1 MVDNLACYAR
11 AAPILKRL
19 CGEHRCGP
27 YQELE
32 LSLTGYATRC
42 RSLICDLSCTHS
54 VLIQQCGMEAGS
66 RASRLLLD
74 YSRVQVSNW
83 IRDASHQKHQPVG
96 QLIPRSCSRL
106 YCEHFDARNCTYI
119 PASGIV

>member
-1 MVDNLACYAR
+1 MVDNLGCYAR

-19 CGEHRCGP
+19 CGERRCGP

-32 LSLTGYATRC
+32 LSLTGYGTRC

-54 VLIQQCGMEAGS
+54 VLIQQCGMEAGM

-74 YSRVQVSNW
+74 YSRVQVSAELFHK
-83 IRDASHQKHQPVG
+83 IP
-96 QLIPRSCSRL
+96 LIL
-106 YCEHFDARNCTYI
+106 GF
-119 PASGIV
+119 